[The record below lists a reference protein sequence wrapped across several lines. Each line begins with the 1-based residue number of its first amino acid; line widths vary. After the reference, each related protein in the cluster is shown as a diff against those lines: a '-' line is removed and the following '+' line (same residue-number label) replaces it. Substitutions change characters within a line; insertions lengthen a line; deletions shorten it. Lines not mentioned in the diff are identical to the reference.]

1 MTLLMGRG
9 AKAKVRWKN
18 DRIRKKR
25 DRDKRQAEAARD
37 ARQAGAPTPSTTA
50 PSS

>member
-1 MTLLMGRG
+1 MTHLMGRG
-9 AKAKVRWKN
+9 SKAKVRWKN

-25 DRDKRQAEAARD
+25 DREKRHAQAAHEARK
-37 ARQAGAPTPSTTA
+37 GAA